1 MANLNDITPEAAVGV
16 FAQMRAKFT
25 ASGDDHDIA
34 LRSLQVLSE
43 FIKQKREEEA
53 KANPVAQFPAAG
65 SP

>member
-25 ASGDDHDIA
+25 ATGDDHDIA

-43 FIKQKREEEA
+43 FIKQKREEE
-53 KANPVAQFPAAG
+53 KAVPAVATPAG